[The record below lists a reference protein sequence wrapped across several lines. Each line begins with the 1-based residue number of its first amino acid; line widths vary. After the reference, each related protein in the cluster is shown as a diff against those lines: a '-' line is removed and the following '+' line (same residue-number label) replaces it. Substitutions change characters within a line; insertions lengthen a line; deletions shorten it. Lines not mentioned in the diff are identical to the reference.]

1 MPEFKSEKALVLS
14 SRRLGENAW
23 IISLFSRENG
33 RTLGVFK
40 KKKAPDIGTF
50 VTARWRARLSEQM
63 GTFYLEETDPFS
75 IQYLDDPNRL
85 NCISS
90 LCALLDDTLP
100 ERQAFDTLY
109 QKTVSFLASLD
120 EPDFLKN
127 YALFEKD
134 LLSEIG
140 FGLDTSCCAGGGNA
154 DDLAYISPKTGRA
167 VSREKGKPYHD
178 KLLPLPRFLWQPV
191 AASHQDIRQSLNL
204 TGYFL
209 IRHTPRHRLPKVR
222 EQL

>member
-14 SRRLGENAW
+14 SRHLGENAW
-23 IISLFSRENG
+23 IISLLTKENG
-33 RTLGVFK
+33 RTLGVLK
-40 KKKAPDIGTF
+40 KKKSPDIGTF
-50 VTARWRARLSEQM
+50 VTARWRARLSEQL
-63 GTFYLEETDPFS
+63 GTFYLEETHPFS
-75 IQYLDDPNRL
+75 VQYLDDSGRL
-85 NCISS
+85 SCISS

-100 ERQAFDTLY
+100 ERQTFEALY
-109 QKTVSFLASLD
+109 QKVLSFLASLD
-120 EPDFLKN
+120 NDDYLKR

-140 FGLDTSCCAGGGNA
+140 FGLDTSCCAGGGRA

-167 VSREKGKPYHD
+167 VSREKGKPYHN
-178 KLLPLPRFLWQPV
+178 KLLPLPRFLWQDVP
-191 AASHQDIRQSLNL
+191 ATPDDIRQSLLL

-209 IRHTPRHRLPKVR
+209 IQHTPKHRLPKIR

>member
-14 SRRLGENAW
+14 TRRLGESSW
-23 IISLFSRENG
+23 IVSLLTRENG
-33 RTLGVFK
+33 RTLGVLK

-50 VTARWRARLSEQM
+50 VTARWRARLAEQL
-63 GTFYLEETDPFS
+63 GTFYLEETNPFS
-75 IQYLDDPNRL
+75 VRYLDDPKRL
-85 NCISS
+85 NCLSA

-100 ERQAFDTLY
+100 ERQSFNALYHKTL
-109 QKTVSFLASLD
+109 SFLESLD
-120 EPDFLKN
+120 GDDFLKN

-134 LLSEIG
+134 LLFEIG
-140 FGLDTSCCAGGGNA
+140 FGLDTSGCAGGGNA

-167 VSREKGKPYHD
+167 VSREKGEPYRH
-178 KLLPLPRFLWQPV
+178 KLLPLPRFLWQDVP
-191 AASHQDIRQSLNL
+191 ATPQDIRQSLLL

-209 IRHTPRHRLPKVR
+209 VQHSPKHRLPQSR

>member
-1 MPEFKSEKALVLS
+1 MPEFKSEKALILS
-14 SRRLGENAW
+14 SRHLGENSW
-23 IISLFSRENG
+23 IISLLTRETG
-33 RTLGVFK
+33 RALGVLK

-50 VTARWRARLSEQM
+50 VTARWRARLADQL
-63 GTFYLEETDPFS
+63 GTFYLEETNPFS
-75 IQYLDDPNRL
+75 VQYLDDPQRL

-100 ERQAFDTLY
+100 ERQAFDNLY
-109 QKTVSFLASLD
+109 QKVTSFLASLD
-120 EPDFLKN
+120 RADFLKN

-140 FGLDTSCCAGGGNA
+140 FGLDTSCCAGGGDA

-178 KLLPLPRFLWQPV
+178 KLLPLPRFLWQP
-191 AASHQDIRQSLNL
+191 ADATPKTFGKACISLAI
-204 TGYFL
+204 F
-209 IRHTPRHRLPKVR
+209 
-222 EQL
+222 

>member
-14 SRRLGENAW
+14 AKPLGEKSW
-23 IISLFSRENG
+23 IISILTKENG
-33 RTLGVFK
+33 RTLGVYQ

-50 VTARWRARLSEQM
+50 VTVRWRARLPEQL
-63 GTFYLEETDPFS
+63 GTFYLEETNPFS
-75 IQYLDDPNRL
+75 VQYLDDPQRL

-100 ERQAFDTLY
+100 ERQAFANLY
-109 QKTVSFLASLD
+109 QKATSFLASLD
-120 EPDFLKN
+120 RADFLKN

-134 LLSEIG
+134 LLFEIG
-140 FGLDTSCCAGGGNA
+140 FGLDTSCCAGGGDA
-154 DDLAYISPKTGRA
+154 SDLAYISPKTGRA

-178 KLLPLPRFLWQPV
+178 KLLPLPRFLWQSVEATP
-191 AASHQDIRQSLNL
+191 QDIQQSLNL

-209 IRHTPRHRLPKVR
+209 IQHTPKHRLPKVR
-222 EQL
+222 ERL